1 MQLFCVPATY
11 APKKQGRGEENWEN
25 LLNIRK
31 RVECERIQSF
41 AMPWDAWGWG
51 TKPEESRVSE
61 NRASINNEV
70 TLCFSHST

>member
-1 MQLFCVPATY
+1 MY
-11 APKKQGRGEENWEN
+11 AIVLCPSNIRTEKAGAGRGKLGKPFEHSKKSGVRENP
-25 LLNIRK
+25 IFR
-31 RVECERIQSF
+31 
-41 AMPWDAWGWG
+41 DAGGWG